1 METSQSLPGALKMD
15 EGAAVHSA
23 EDQRY
28 TGHAQALLCLAFLDD
43 RLLFSSSADLSIKA
57 SKTLFR
63 LTFDPHVIMYAL
75 QPCKRC
81 PVIVCLQAQQSSSS
95 PIIAPRTYPE
105 GQAQQVCNAWSCA

>member
-1 METSQSLPGALKMD
+1 VRKSGGITMETSQSLPGALKMD

-57 SKTLFR
+57 S
-63 LTFDPHVIMYAL
+63 
-75 QPCKRC
+75 
-81 PVIVCLQAQQSSSS
+81 
-95 PIIAPRTYPE
+95 
-105 GQAQQVCNAWSCA
+105 